1 MGRGRSDSSCVQPM
15 GRVSAGE
22 VILAENLAHKVN
34 MGVGRRS
41 AQGHW
46 VDQSRKGQGDW
57 WESGWA
63 SRLGAG
69 GWESALTSDW
79 KILFSLSPNHLRS
92 KVAITEAE
100 EKSSMEKKMDE
111 APPQHVTT
119 AAVGTA
125 EKQDCWR
132 IMIVLIVWHF
142 IPIQKKGNAKECSNY
157 LVLRFMGSQRVRHD

>member
-1 MGRGRSDSSCVQPM
+1 MVRGGDGGGKSECGQLLPRCSDLGRGRSDSSCVQPM

-119 AAVGTA
+119 DAVG
-125 EKQDCWR
+125 KW
-132 IMIVLIVWHF
+132 
-142 IPIQKKGNAKECSNY
+142 G
-157 LVLRFMGSQRVRHD
+157 